1 MLCPILTGENI
12 IMSESKD
19 GKEEEN
25 PQVYKLGALQRN
37 Y

>member
-1 MLCPILTGENI
+1 MLSPILTGENI
-12 IMSESKD
+12 IVSENKD

-25 PQVYKLGALQRN
+25 HQVYKLGN